1 LRAYLAEG
9 LPAAQAAARF
19 GYTPASLASAVRD
32 FRAGAREFFV
42 SGKPGPR
49 AAPGKDAARPRILE
63 LRAAGHSIDEIAA
76 ALAAEGAPLNR
87 TGIAEVIADEGLPRL
102 WRRPDAERGG
112 PAREIQARA
121 ETLDLGA
128 LPERTETRLAGLLLV
143 IPDLIA
149 LGLPDMVTAAG
160 YPSTPRIGALSYLL
174 SLLALKLT
182 STRRVS
188 HVYDIAADPGAAL
201 FAGLT
206 ALPKATA
213 LTTYSY
219 RPGHRKQAAFLTAL
233 DKAALAAGL
242 ADGEALN
249 LDFHAVMHWGQDQV
263 LEKHYVPRRSQR
275 TRPVLTFFAE
285 DAGTHTVLYANA
297 DLSKASQNQEVIA
310 FADHW
315 HQVTGHDPALLIFDS
330 KLTTQAVLA
339 ELDDRGIGFIT
350 LRARHPGV
358 ITALA
363 ALPAS
368 AWTSMTLGRA
378 GNTTRRV
385 KVHDDPAAQLPAYPR
400 PIRQLAVTGLGHDQP
415 TLLVTNR
422 PGLPARQ
429 VIQSYAR
436 RMNIEQR
443 LAEAIQS
450 FGLDAL
456 AGAVPLNVDLDVVL
470 SVLAHTICAALRR
483 RLPGY
488 GTATP
493 GTLQR
498 RFLNTGGIIEN
509 HRGQITIRLNR
520 RTYSPIL
527 RQASLPETITV
538 PWWDGRTLRY
548 HYD

>member
-1 LRAYLAEG
+1 
-9 LPAAQAAARF
+9 
-19 GYTPASLASAVRD
+19 VRD
-32 FRAGAREFFV
+32 FRAGARDFFV
-42 SGKPGPR
+42 TGRPGPKT
-49 AAPGKDAARPRILE
+49 APGKDAARPKILE

-76 ALAAEGAPLNR
+76 ALAAEGTPLNR
-87 TGIAEVIADEGLPRL
+87 TGIAEVIAAEGLPRL
-102 WRRPDAERGG
+102 WRRPETQRGG
-112 PAREIQARA
+112 PVREIQARA
-121 ETLDLGA
+121 QALDFGG
-128 LPERTETRLAGLLLV
+128 LPERAETRLAGLLLV

-149 LGLPDMVTAAG
+149 LGLPQMVASAG
-160 YPSTPRIGALSYLL
+160 YPSTGKIPALSYVR

-188 HVYDIAADPGAAL
+188 HVSDIAADPGAAL

-206 ALPKATA
+206 AVPKTTA

-219 RPGHRKQAAFLTAL
+219 RLEHRKQAAFLTAL

-249 LDFHAVMHWGQDQV
+249 LDFHAVMHGGDDPA

-275 TRPVLTFFAE
+275 TRSVLTFFAE
-285 DAGTHTVLYANA
+285 DAGTHTLLYANA
-297 DLSKASQNQEVIA
+297 DLAKASQNSEVIA

-339 ELDDRGIGFIT
+339 ELDDRGTGFIT
-350 LRARHPGV
+350 LRARHPAA
-358 ITALA
+358 TAALA
-363 ALPAS
+363 ALPAT
-368 AWTSMTLGRA
+368 AWAPMTLGRA
-378 GNTTRRV
+378 KNTTRRV
-385 KVHDDPAAQLPAYPR
+385 KVHDDPAATLSAYPR

-415 TLLVTNR
+415 TLLITNR

-429 VIQSYAR
+429 VIQAYAR

-443 LAEAIQS
+443 LAEAISS
-450 FGLDAL
+450 FSLDAL
-456 AGAVPLNVDLDVVL
+456 AGAVPLNIDLDVVL
-470 SVLAHTICAALRR
+470 SVLAHTLCAALRR

-488 GTATP
+488 HAATP
-493 GTLQR
+493 DTLQR
-498 RFLNTGGIIEN
+498 RFLSTGGIIDN
-509 HRGQITIRLNR
+509 HRGQITVRLNR

-527 RQASLPETITV
+527 RQATLPETITV

-548 HYD
+548 QYD